1 MALLDVDHFK
11 QINDR
16 HSHAVG
22 DLVLMQLAALIARQC
37 REGDLPA
44 RYGGEEFLVR
54 FDRIGLGPAAAA
66 CERLRA
72 AVEAHDWSALA
83 PGLCVTVSIGVV
95 DLSRHAS
102 ATEALAAADERMYR
116 AKREGRNRVCADRVP
131 AAPPPAAA

>member
-1 MALLDVDHFK
+1 VALLDVDHFK

-54 FDRIGLGPAAAA
+54 FHRIGLDGAAAA

-72 AVEAHDWSALA
+72 AVAAHDWASLA
-83 PGLCVTVSIGVV
+83 PGLAVTVSIGVV
-95 DLSRHAS
+95 DLGRHGSVA
-102 ATEALAAADERMYR
+102 AALAAADELMYR
-116 AKREGRNRVCADRVP
+116 AKRGGRNRVCVDAGG
-131 AAPPPAAA
+131 